1 MKHVLSEINLLQGF
15 DCGLHPR
22 GVAVP
27 ERHAA
32 PPVQGRDDGEL
43 QELHLSG

>member
-1 MKHVLSEINLLQGF
+1 MKCVLSEINFLQGF

-27 ERHAA
+27 EARAA
-32 PPVQGRDDGEL
+32 PPVQGRDAGEL
-43 QELHLSG
+43 QELHLGR